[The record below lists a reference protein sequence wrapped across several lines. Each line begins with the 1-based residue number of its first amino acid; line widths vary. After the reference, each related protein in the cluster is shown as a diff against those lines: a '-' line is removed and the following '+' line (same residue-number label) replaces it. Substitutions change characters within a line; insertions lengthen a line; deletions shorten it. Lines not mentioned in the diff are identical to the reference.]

1 MLHFYECPKMH
12 LWIVV
17 GDYNPTWATSKL
29 CNFSSQGF
37 TLSKFSNFGDESEG
51 SYGWVRYLRIANLTN
66 SKLVDFRH
74 IVSEMVPTR
83 APHHTRSSQ
92 TRTSIFNFPRCSWVM
107 SHDLKPADTLVEAC
121 AMPKNAATPLALL
134 AILLPLKIDSSNGT
148 QNDPIKDFG

>member
-66 SKLVDFRH
+66 SKLVDFRR
-74 IVSEMVPTR
+74 ILCLKWYPLGPPTTH
-83 APHHTRSSQ
+83 AHLKHALQYST
-92 TRTSIFNFPRCSWVM
+92 FLDAHESWVM
-107 SHDLKPADTLVEAC
+107 TSNQPTRWSRLVQC
-121 AMPKNAATPLALL
+121 PKM
-134 AILLPLKIDSSNGT
+134 LPLPLLS
-148 QNDPIKDFG
+148 